1 LTEDELKINFERLT
15 RFKYPPERL
24 LRVYCDIIVKNVIE
38 PKISKK
44 RFQNLNFLET
54 EKLASI
60 IWNSSIDEK
69 KADKSIHHSIINKDL
84 EVFEIKKT
92 LEDILCTNLPD
103 EFCFDEIKK
112 YSFFEEFKIQKTDF
126 AENFSYEKLYEII
139 RNKNVFE
146 FEKSNNNLYKAK
158 LLIIAEGVTEE
169 LLLKKIGCIW
179 HLDFEKYG
187 IKIHGAGGKNQA
199 VKEYNEMKDRLK
211 IPILVL
217 FDSDAEENAELI
229 KKIIRKKDSVYRIK
243 QGEFEDLLSDKLI
256 VNSINNQFKMNLKIG
271 LDEIAKNDIRRTTL
285 LSELWRDKGLG
296 DFKKAEFAK
305 IILQNA
311 SSKEDFHAE
320 VDEIINQIKKM
331 LEI

>member
-1 LTEDELKINFERLT
+1 M
-15 RFKYPPERL
+15 
-24 LRVYCDIIVKNVIE
+24 RVYCDIIVKNVIE

-84 EVFEIKKT
+84 DVFEIKKT
-92 LEDILCTNLPD
+92 IEDLLFISLPD

-112 YSFFEEFKIQKTDF
+112 LPFFEEFKIQKSDF
-126 AENFSYEKLYEII
+126 AENFSYEKIYEII

-146 FEKSNNNLYKAK
+146 FEKNNTSLYKAK

-169 LLLKKIGCIW
+169 LLLKKIGSIW

-256 VNSINNQFKMNLKIG
+256 VDSINNQFKMNLKIG

-320 VDEIINQIKKM
+320 IDEIINQIKKM